1 MEATYVR
8 LGYIDEKATIFVLRV
23 AFAFLASASLFAFA
37 ATLTYVKAA
46 NTAATY
52 VAALSAIINAVA
64 AWHYNEIVKVRT
76 SQSVSVNSEWTID
89 ALRHSDWAVT
99 MPLLILKLYALINN
113 PEHDLILGSVDVK
126 AAGSTLMILL
136 GAYSRLG
143 LDELSN
149 YNGMSRFGFT
159 VGIFAYLG
167 SVALMVLLLIDLV
180 NAYSGVEN
188 TTLVFTFF
196 LVWPCYALV
205 AFTAIWF
212 RQGGESAERYP
223 KYIALAKDLCFAALD
238 VFSKAVFAWHTC
250 SAAFGVAVLGS
261 R

>member
-23 AFAFLASASLFAFA
+23 AFAFLAAASLFALA
-37 ATLTYVKAA
+37 ATLTYVHAG

-52 VAALSAIINAVA
+52 VATLSTIINAVA
-64 AWHYNEIVKVRT
+64 AWHYNEIVKVRVG
-76 SQSVSVNSEWTID
+76 QSITVDSEWAID

-99 MPLLILKLYALINN
+99 MPLLVLKLYALINN
-113 PEHDLILGSVDVK
+113 PEHDLILGTVD
-126 AAGSTLMILL
+126 ASALCACIMILL

-149 YNGMSRFGFT
+149 YEGLSRFGFLI
-159 VGIFAYLG
+159 GIVSYAG
-167 SVALMVLLLIDLV
+167 SVTFLVLLLIDLV
-180 NAYSGVEN
+180 NAYSGVAN
-188 TTLVFTFF
+188 TTLVFAFF

-205 AFTAIWF
+205 AFTAVWF
-212 RQGGESAERYP
+212 RQGVKESRYP

-250 SAAFGVAVLGS
+250 SAAFGFQVLGS
-261 R
+261 